1 MKFLSN
7 NELQKL
13 GRTSLALILA
23 GTFTFSTSLASA
35 AENTGETEHYETVEL
50 PDNLNVPK
58 ESSSVGNEEH
68 TNGDKVKE
76 ETPSLLPGSFFYFA
90 KLTMEKIQLAL
101 TFNQEKEAKLL
112 AAFAAERLAEAEVL
126 FSEGKEDEALK
137 AIKNSFESL
146 ENAESIIGEEKKS
159 DAGPADSAEEKI
171 ESEESVEAEPEKDEA
186 SEEVIAEEGEVD
198 QLLSQ
203 NIIALTAAME
213 KVKNPKAKAA
223 LQKNIEKSYEKLA
236 LKIEKMKMKE
246 KHTDEGAE
254 EESSNI
260 SEIDENVT
268 EIVDDKVEAATVEKE
283 DEIAPLKQKK
293 QEKAVQNQEKKAA
306 HKELKIQ
313 KALIKEETKNA
324 QKSEKQE
331 IKENKEIL
339 KAEKKLEKAKTKGN
353 DKYKGGQKRNAQ
365 KEHGKNNGNH

>member
-13 GRTSLALILA
+13 GRTSLALILT

-68 TNGDKVKE
+68 TNGDKVEE

-90 KLTMEKIQLAL
+90 KLAMEKIQLAL

-159 DAGPADSAEEKI
+159 DADSAEEKI
-171 ESEESVEAEPEKDEA
+171 ETEDSVAAEPEKDEA
-186 SEEVIAEEGEVD
+186 SEDVIAEEDEVD

-236 LKIEKMKMKE
+236 LKIEKMKVEE
-246 KHTDEGAE
+246 KHTDKGAE
-254 EESSNI
+254 EASSNI

-268 EIVDDKVEAATVEKE
+268 EIVDDKAEATTVETG
-283 DEIAPLKQKK
+283 DEIAPVKQKK

-313 KALIKEETKNA
+313 KALIKEETKKA

-331 IKENKEIL
+331 IKENKESL

-353 DKYKGGQKRNAQ
+353 DKYKGGQKGNAQ

>member
-1 MKFLSN
+1 MKELKFLSN

-90 KLTMEKIQLAL
+90 KLAMEKIQLAL

-159 DAGPADSAEEKI
+159 DADSAEEKK
-171 ESEESVEAEPEKDEA
+171 ETEESVAAEPEKDEA
-186 SEEVIAEEGEVD
+186 SEDVIAEEDEVD

-223 LQKNIEKSYEKLA
+223 LQKNIEKSYKKLA
-236 LKIEKMKMKE
+236 LKIEKMKVKE

-254 EESSNI
+254 EASSNT

-268 EIVDDKVEAATVEKE
+268 EIVDDKAEATTVEKE
-283 DEIAPLKQKK
+283 DEIAPVKQKK

-306 HKELKIQ
+306 HEELKIQ
-313 KALIKEETKNA
+313 KALIKEETKKA

-331 IKENKEIL
+331 IKENKESL
-339 KAEKKLEKAKTKGN
+339 KAEKKIEKANTNGN
-353 DKYKGGQKRNAQ
+353 DKNKGGQKGNAQ